1 MSATSVLQ
9 QTFEMTSSFVGQS
22 SVVAKA
28 VNSLGD
34 RIPRALSDR
43 GMYGVSSGGVAVDLQ
58 AGLGLWPRFGQ
69 QPHPA
74 PELAPVHQPPQ
85 SADAVVDQADSS
97 TTGSVGGA
105 LMLPGAAQRRL
116 PPPGRGR
123 GQAGWRRIRAAAD
136 SASQCREIRSGPVLR
151 VLCHCQPALLSILK
165 PGSIQKRSAYQLAPA
180 SPGAWPV
187 NMVHGSSCSAY
198 QTTIR
203 VQRRFTVA
211 SLNAVPRPIHPVSG
225 RETKVRAGRRRP
237 PSAQKAMF
245 LVPHV

>member
-1 MSATSVLQ
+1 MLQ

-85 SADAVVDQADSS
+85 PADAVVDQADGPSRPAP
-97 TTGSVGGA
+97 TTAVRGRQPFRRRSQAAGGG
-105 LMLPGAAQRRL
+105 LPVKGVFHPPVVAGGRL
-116 PPPGRGR
+116 WSHRPGPSGPPP
-123 GQAGWRRIRAAAD
+123 I
-136 SASQCREIRSGPVLR
+136 
-151 VLCHCQPALLSILK
+151 
-165 PGSIQKRSAYQLAPA
+165 APA
-180 SPGAWPV
+180 NAGKSAPGRFS
-187 NMVHGSSCSAY
+187 GSSA
-198 QTTIR
+198 IAN
-203 VQRRFTVA
+203 RR
-211 SLNAVPRPIHPVSG
+211 S
-225 RETKVRAGRRRP
+225 
-237 PSAQKAMF
+237 
-245 LVPHV
+245 